1 MSKLVLLEKIENRR
15 QEMISLS
22 GSHELTSEAVI
33 ATSMELDK
41 LINEYQ
47 NFDEFEFT
55 SR

>member
-1 MSKLVLLEKIENRR
+1 MSKIVLLKKIENRR

-33 ATSMELDK
+33 ASSMELDK

-47 NFDEFEFT
+47 NYDKYDFA